1 MELTGGVRL
10 TSPDAF
16 LLLWAIPLLVALLVH
31 ASLRRRRELLRFAGD
46 RPPLRAGRRNA
57 RPLKGGLLVAAVV
70 LIVVALARPGWT
82 PETRTVERRG
92 RDVVF
97 VVDVSRSMLAED
109 LAPNRLER
117 AKLAILDTLDV
128 LRGDRVA
135 LVAFAGTAVVKSPL
149 TFDYGFVRLA
159 VERLSTDSVSRGGTL
174 IGDALRVVRDS
185 VFGEQV
191 GPFRDVVLITDGGDQ
206 ESLPLQAA
214 GELGALGARLIAV
227 GLGDE
232 ITGQPIPDAGSDEGY
247 LRYEGRPVLT
257 TLDGQA
263 LRELAGVTPGGRY
276 VNVATGNFDLGAL
289 YVQLIASADRRLLER
304 SEREVFQERF
314 QPFLAAALVLLAL
327 EFLLPDLIRPFRRRT
342 GRRQDG
348 RRQESR
354 RREDRRQGPRSGG
367 RSGRSRALAA
377 AAALLAAAAALAAP
391 AQVRA
396 AGVPERAERDGRRA
410 YADGRFQDAAA
421 AFGAAAEARP
431 EVAEL
436 RYDSGISAYR
446 AGNLEGAADLLRQ
459 AVEEADRPELAAA
472 GHFALGNA
480 GVRAVE
486 RAMAAAGG
494 APADPQAAIAGLT
507 AAARSYR
514 RALDLAP
521 DRDDA
526 AHNLE
531 VTRLLLQQLRERL
544 PPSERPAGGPPEEQ
558 ERRSAGQEAAG
569 ADGADADRSPEQ
581 AGSAEESPEHQ
592 PPPAQPA
599 AGEAPD
605 LEPDELARAIIAEE
619 EERAEQRQEQLRR
632 EQLRTEP
639 VERDW

>member
-16 LLLWAIPLLVALLVH
+16 LLLWAIPPLVALFVH
-31 ASLRRRRELLRFAGD
+31 ASLRRRRALLRFAGD
-46 RPPLRAGRRNA
+46 RPQLRAGRRNA

-97 VVDVSRSMLAED
+97 VVDVSRSMLAQD

-117 AKLAILDTLDV
+117 AKLAILDTLEV

-159 VERLSTDSVSRGGTL
+159 VERLSTDSVSRGGTQ

-206 ESLPLQAA
+206 GSLPLQAA
-214 GELGALGARLIAV
+214 GELGALGARIIAV

-247 LRYEGRPVLT
+247 LEGYLQYEGRPVLT

-276 VNVATGNFDLGAL
+276 VNVATGTFDLGAL
-289 YVQLIASADRRLLER
+289 YVQLIASADRRLLE
-304 SEREVFQERF
+304 STEREVFQERF
-314 QPFLAAALVLLAL
+314 QPFLAAALALLAL
-327 EFLLPDLIRPFRRRT
+327 EFLLPDLIRPVRRRR
-342 GRRQDG
+342 GH
-348 RRQESR
+348 RQEG
-354 RREDRRQGPRSGG
+354 RRQGPRSGG

-391 AQVRA
+391 APVRA

-410 YADGRFQDAAA
+410 YADGRFRDAAA

-436 RYDSGISAYR
+436 RYDSGISAYL
-446 AGNLEGAADLLRQ
+446 AGNLEGAADLLQQ
-459 AVEEADRPELAAA
+459 AVEEAGRPELAAA
-472 GHFALGNA
+472 GHLALGNA
-480 GVRAVE
+480 DVRAVE
-486 RAMAAAGG
+486 QAMAAGGG

-521 DRDDA
+521 DWEDA

-531 VTRLLLQQLRERL
+531 VTRLRLQQLREQL
-544 PPSERPAGGPPEEQ
+544 PPPERSTGGPQGEQDEQGEQ
-558 ERRSAGQEAAG
+558 ERQNAGQDAAG
-569 ADGADADRSPEQ
+569 ADGADRSPEQ
-581 AGSAEESPEHQ
+581 AGGAEEPPEPPEQ
-592 PPPAQPA
+592 PAQPAQPQPA

-605 LEPDELARAIIAEE
+605 LEPDELARSIIAEE
-619 EERAEQRQEQLRR
+619 EERAEQRRR